1 MTRRIVCSVRDSATQ
16 LFGQPFYA
24 VAIGAALRTFF
35 DEVNREHQD
44 NQLFHHSGDFE
55 LHLLAEFDDET
66 GEYFEPPSGKR
77 VLARGK
83 DVKNPFV

>member
-24 VAIGAALRTFF
+24 VAVGAALRTFS
-35 DEVNREHQD
+35 DEVNRQHQD
-44 NQLFHHSGDFE
+44 NQLYNHSEDFE

-66 GEYFEPPSGKR
+66 GEYFEPASGKR

-83 DVKNPFV
+83 DVKNPLV